1 MIKKTIDSPK
11 SKTQGQTQDHDILC
25 FWVRTSIESC
35 QKKFLFANLK
45 SGKHGGLDVSAVDSQ
60 QEGPRFES
68 TICLRLFCVSLAC
81 SPRDCVG
88 TLTCMQL
95 VGFG

>member
-1 MIKKTIDSPK
+1 MSEKE
-11 SKTQGQTQDHDILC
+11 
-25 FWVRTSIESC
+25 FV
-35 QKKFLFANLK
+35 FVNLK
-45 SGKHGGLDVSAVDSQ
+45 SGKDGGPDVSAVDSQ

-81 SPRDCVG
+81 SPRDRVG
-88 TLTCMQL
+88 TLTFSLQDMQL